1 MKEDKQPQDEEL
13 QVEGTAEEVT
23 GQAEETA
30 GEEKTAGQID
40 YPAELAKHKDAYL
53 RLFAE
58 FDNYK
63 KRTAREKADWI
74 KLASSGVM
82 EALLPVL
89 DDFERGLVQAEAAG
103 DAVNAEGFKLIYNKL
118 SETLKQ
124 KGLVAV
130 ETKKGDDFDVDIH
143 DAIARIPAGDE
154 ALKGKIVDV
163 TQKGYKIGD
172 RIIRYA
178 KVVIGE

>member
-74 KLASSGVM
+74 KLASSG
-82 EALLPVL
+82 
-89 DDFERGLVQAEAAG
+89 EAA
-103 DAVNAEGFKLIYNKL
+103 NAEGFKLIYNKL